1 MAAKREKTATQG
13 TNGGA
18 ERIEKQEHEI
28 GYLET
33 LTEKKNEKEQRRRV
47 WASNST
53 YME

>member
-1 MAAKREKTATQG
+1 M
-13 TNGGA
+13 
-18 ERIEKQEHEI
+18 

-33 LTEKKNEKEQRRRV
+33 LTGKKNEKEQWRRV